1 MVKKKK
7 VNCSVTSVDFFW
19 LFSILKICFI
29 INSRQIGSW
38 PGLRFLAGSGFNE
51 YGSEKLV
58 RSSVVEPNT
67 LRMRILDLCYQFW
80 IFFKQYTKLCEK
92 IHYFNEWC
100 FSFRIRSAIN
110 CKKSDPDPVTSLTF
124 VRRCRLKKAYSEFIR
139 VLVNCHV
146 VVELGLGVGGSRV
159 QTVGRPKQLNMK
171 RDNNSLLRQQL
182 QVSNRDTPLFHRLD
196 EDAHFWHLRLRANSD
211 FGSYSYFKRCYFLLK
226 SNFR

>member
-1 MVKKKK
+1 M
-7 VNCSVTSVDFFW
+7 
-19 LFSILKICFI
+19 
-29 INSRQIGSW
+29 
-38 PGLRFLAGSGFNE
+38 
-51 YGSEKLV
+51 
-58 RSSVVEPNT
+58 
-67 LRMRILDLCYQFW
+67 
-80 IFFKQYTKLCEK
+80 
-92 IHYFNEWC
+92 
-100 FSFRIRSAIN
+100 
-110 CKKSDPDPVTSLTF
+110 TSLTF

-196 EDAHFWHLRLRANSD
+196 EDAHFWHLRLRANSG

-226 SNFR
+226 TTSENCHNRIVKRSREGENIPLTYLENCNLYLYTYNDAIMLYSILYNVWKWNEPWCNNNNNNNKTCSASDVNVFIIATITLHTYYTTAI